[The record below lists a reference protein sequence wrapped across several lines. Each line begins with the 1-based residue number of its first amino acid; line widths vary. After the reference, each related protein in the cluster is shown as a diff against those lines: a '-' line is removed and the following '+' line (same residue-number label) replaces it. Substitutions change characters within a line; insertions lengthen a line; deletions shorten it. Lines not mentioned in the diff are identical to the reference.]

1 MWSIES
7 YLISFGGFYCDWLT
21 NGNSN
26 WNWRVFYTH
35 PLILKTDIHVPE
47 AQADQI
53 LSSMSLLKSRPYFCH
68 EQAPVLG
75 TFSFLYYFQ
84 QKISQPLHHGAPWN
98 WTQSEG
104 ETKSSQND
112 STHSEALS
120 SLGLPGVHCHQRGFG
135 DIFQLLAKA
144 AWPAPLRAPFT
155 RAPRGRPSCA
165 RSARWSTA
173 RSPRLQGP
181 WSGRNDQWNFE
192 FCFHFQFDFKELHDE
207 VLEIF
212 FAGNSKENCK
222 SLKPVSVH
230 DRNKA

>member
-1 MWSIES
+1 MHECVFI
-7 YLISFGGFYCDWLT
+7 WL
-21 NGNSN
+21 NL
-26 WNWRVFYTH
+26 H
-35 PLILKTDIHVPE
+35 PLNWQEFI
-47 AQADQI
+47 
-53 LSSMSLLKSRPYFCH
+53 KSRPYFCH

-120 SLGLPGVHCHQRGFG
+120 SLGLLGVHCHQRGFG
-135 DIFQLLAKA
+135 EIFFSYWPRQEAKA
-144 AWPAPLRAPFT
+144 WPGLPALASPTLSPVHQSSQRKTFLHSKRKMIHRWEPQAAKGQGVGGIISETLSFGFT
-155 RAPRGRPSCA
+155 SN
-165 RSARWSTA
+165 SM
-173 RSPRLQGP
+173 
-181 WSGRNDQWNFE
+181 
-192 FCFHFQFDFKELHDE
+192 FKELHDE
-207 VLEIF
+207 VLVIF